1 MKVVLLADVKGTG
14 KAGTIADVS
23 EGYAA
28 NFLFPR
34 KLAKPADAGA
44 MTDIKNK
51 EASKQHKIDTER
63 AAAQALADKLEG
75 KSVKVVCKAGGD
87 GRLFGAV
94 TTKEISDALNKQFSL
109 EIPKQKLVLDE
120 NIKSFGTYTVKA
132 KLGFEISASFSV
144 MVTEE

>member
-1 MKVVLLADVKGTG
+1 MKVVLLSDVKGTG
-14 KAGTIADVS
+14 KAGTIVNVS

-28 NFLFPR
+28 NFLFPK

-51 EASKQHKIDTER
+51 EASRQHKIDTER
-63 AAAQALADKLEG
+63 AEAQTVAAQLEG

-94 TTKEISDALNKQFSL
+94 TSKNVSEAIAEVLGVNVDKKKIMLSDAIKTYGSHPVR
-109 EIPKQKLVLDE
+109 IKL
-120 NIKSFGTYTVKA
+120 YTGVEA
-132 KLGFEISASFSV
+132 T
-144 MVTEE
+144 VTVVVADK

>member
-63 AAAQALADKLEG
+63 AAAQAVADKLEG

-94 TTKEISDALNKQFSL
+94 TSKTVSEAIAEVLKIDVDKKKIMLADAIKTYGTHPVK
-109 EIPKQKLVLDE
+109 IKLYNGVE
-120 NIKSFGTYTVKA
+120 TTVNVVVADK
-132 KLGFEISASFSV
+132 
-144 MVTEE
+144 

>member
-44 MTDIKNK
+44 MTDINK
-51 EASKQHKIDTER
+51 
-63 AAAQALADKLEG
+63 
-75 KSVKVVCKAGGD
+75 
-87 GRLFGAV
+87 
-94 TTKEISDALNKQFSL
+94 
-109 EIPKQKLVLDE
+109 
-120 NIKSFGTYTVKA
+120 
-132 KLGFEISASFSV
+132 
-144 MVTEE
+144 

>member
-63 AAAQALADKLEG
+63 AAAQAVADKLEG

-94 TTKEISDALNKQFSL
+94 TSKTVSEAIAEVLKIDVDKKKIMLADAIKTYGTHPVK
-109 EIPKQKLVLDE
+109 IKL
-120 NIKSFGTYTVKA
+120 YTGVEATVNVVVADK
-132 KLGFEISASFSV
+132 
-144 MVTEE
+144 

>member
-63 AAAQALADKLEG
+63 AAAQAVADQLEG

-94 TTKEISDALNKQFSL
+94 TSKTVSEAIAEVLKIDVDKKKIMLADAIKTYGTHPVK
-109 EIPKQKLVLDE
+109 IKLYNGVE
-120 NIKSFGTYTVKA
+120 TTVNVVVADK
-132 KLGFEISASFSV
+132 
-144 MVTEE
+144 

>member
-94 TTKEISDALNKQFSL
+94 TSKTVSEAIAEVLKIDVDKKTIMLADAIKTYGTHPVK
-109 EIPKQKLVLDE
+109 IKL
-120 NIKSFGTYTVKA
+120 YTGVETTVNVVVADK
-132 KLGFEISASFSV
+132 
-144 MVTEE
+144 

>member
-94 TTKEISDALNKQFSL
+94 TSKTVSEAIAEVLKIDVDKKKIMLADAIKTYGTHPVK
-109 EIPKQKLVLDE
+109 IKL
-120 NIKSFGTYTVKA
+120 YTGVEATVNVVVADK
-132 KLGFEISASFSV
+132 
-144 MVTEE
+144 

>member
-63 AAAQALADKLEG
+63 AAAQAVADKLEG
-75 KSVKVVCKAGGD
+75 QSVKVVCKAGGD

-94 TTKEISDALNKQFSL
+94 TSKTVSEAIAEVLKIDVDKKKIMVADAIKTYGTHSVK
-109 EIPKQKLVLDE
+109 IKL
-120 NIKSFGTYTVKA
+120 YTGVEATINVVVADK
-132 KLGFEISASFSV
+132 
-144 MVTEE
+144 

>member
-63 AAAQALADKLEG
+63 AAAQAVADKLEG
-75 KSVKVVCKAGGD
+75 QSVKVVCKAGGD

-94 TTKEISDALNKQFSL
+94 TSKTVSEAIAEVLKIDVDKKKIMLADAIKTYGTHP
-109 EIPKQKLVLDE
+109 IKIKLYNGVE
-120 NIKSFGTYTVKA
+120 ATVNVVVADK
-132 KLGFEISASFSV
+132 
-144 MVTEE
+144 